1 MFYLCD
7 PSGVLSCYMIYSSGL
22 VAGLIWEFGNVLGEC
37 TTFLMV
43 INGHI
48 SFLWLFRA
56 ESPHQIFSG
65 ALRLFSFQIG
75 RSTLSPNNPPVVSP
89 HTNKCFANY
98 DFPFYSK
105 TLFFP
110 IMYVL
115 CISSFFHSVIIL
127 VELTSCC
134 RAQTGKVIAAVS
146 SLHVYMKVA
155 DLNGVSSR
163 FLKMNWGTQLLTG
176 SVFSYPIV
184 LIFTTFSRDFPN
196 SVCSTHIS
204 SSLASEPS
212 IPPLDRGC

>member
-1 MFYLCD
+1 MHYF
-7 PSGVLSCYMIYSSGL
+7 SHGL
-22 VAGLIWEFGNVLGEC
+22 
-37 TTFLMV
+37 TV

-75 RSTLSPNNPPVVSP
+75 HSTLSPNNPPVVSP

-155 DLNGVSSR
+155 HLNGVSSR
-163 FLKMNWGTQLLTG
+163 FLKKWTG
-176 SVFSYPIV
+176 ALSFSQV
-184 LIFTTFSRDFPN
+184 LSSRIPSSWFLQHSLVTFQTLSAL
-196 SVCSTHIS
+196 HI
-204 SSLASEPS
+204 
-212 IPPLDRGC
+212 